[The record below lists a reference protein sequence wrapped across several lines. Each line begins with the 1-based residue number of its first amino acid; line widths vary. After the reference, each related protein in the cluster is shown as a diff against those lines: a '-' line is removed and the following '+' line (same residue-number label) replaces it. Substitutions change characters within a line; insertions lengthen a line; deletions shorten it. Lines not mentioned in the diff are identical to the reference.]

1 MSKAVE
7 RQICLEKKN
16 TAVDDRVH
24 VDDGGVERPRWVE
37 HVGVGQT
44 KRAHGGRGVREV
56 GGVGS

>member
-1 MSKAVE
+1 M
-7 RQICLEKKN
+7 
-16 TAVDDRVH
+16 DDRVH

-56 GGVGS
+56 GGVGWVGWGGRRVGRLLGFG

>member
-1 MSKAVE
+1 MFG
-7 RQICLEKKN
+7 KKN

-56 GGVGS
+56 GGV

>member
-1 MSKAVE
+1 MF
-7 RQICLEKKN
+7 KKKS

-24 VDDGGVERPRWVE
+24 VDNGGVERPKWVE

-56 GGVGS
+56 GGVVC